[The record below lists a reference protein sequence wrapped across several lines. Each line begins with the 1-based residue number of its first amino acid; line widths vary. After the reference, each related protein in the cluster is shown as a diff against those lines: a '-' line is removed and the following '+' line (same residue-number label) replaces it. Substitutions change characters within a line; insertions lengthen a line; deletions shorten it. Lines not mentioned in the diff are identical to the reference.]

1 MKYKAASS
9 QVIANML
16 KGLAFE
22 SAPGGLRDDGFR
34 LEEAA
39 GARSRAVFK
48 TSNCGQGAYV

>member
-48 TSNCGQGAYV
+48 TSNRGQGAYV